1 MVHGCAGFSL
11 FGVIGS
17 TDTTVVSGT
26 GTYARQT
33 STDKSAKGTRV
44 THFTWPE
51 VERLT
56 GLDFNTVI
64 FDCEGCMPAIL
75 HSFTGRGSSV
85 SRPHSPA

>member
-1 MVHGCAGFSL
+1 MHGCAGYSL

-17 TDTTVVSGT
+17 TDTTVVTGT

-33 STDKSAKGTRV
+33 STDRAAQGTRV

-51 VERLT
+51 VESLT

-64 FDCEGCMPAIL
+64 FDCEGCMPPIL
-75 HSFTGRGSSV
+75 HSFTGGSS
-85 SRPHSPA
+85 